1 MISWIIMYILSYKV
15 PPSDSRPMRWLDDVW
30 RNFRTFLL
38 NARALMTW
46 GPNWVSYTMP
56 QRFINDF
63 QVVLDPQNAREK
75 CCSLFGDSLIYIS
88 MYLRSWTHSSIEI
101 TFGMI
106 FYCTHP
112 SIKGSPRLQ
121 QSKRLPRRSVAQF
134 CDKMMILL
142 TWEPNWVLGAM
153 P

>member
-1 MISWIIMYILSYKV
+1 MISWIMMYICSYKV
-15 PPSDSRPMRWLDDVW
+15 PPSDGRPMRWLDDVW

-38 NARALMTW
+38 NARALVTW
-46 GPNWVSYTMP
+46 GPNWVSCTMS

-63 QVVLDPQNAREK
+63 QVVLDPHNAREK
-75 CCSLFGDSLIYIS
+75 CCSLFGDSLMYIS

-101 TFGMI
+101 IYKMI
-106 FYCTHP
+106 YYCTYP
-112 SIKGSPRLQ
+112 PIKGPPRLQ
-121 QSKRLPRRSVAQF
+121 QSKRVPRRSVAQF

-142 TWEPNWVLGAM
+142 TWGPNWALGAM